1 MPDPT
6 RVVVVN
12 RGTDQITFELP
23 IMDGRGDPKRD
34 AQGRPMMEEYLLG
47 STEDV
52 GNPEA
57 PQPELELD
65 AETWARLKAQPGVA
79 GLVREQKIAAY
90 AKGAEV

>member
-1 MPDPT
+1 MPAT
-6 RVVVVN
+6 HRVVVVN

-23 IMDGRGDPKRD
+23 IMEGGDPTRD

-47 STEDV
+47 STEDT

-65 AETWARLKAQPGVA
+65 GETWARLKAQPAVA

-90 AKGAEV
+90 QLGAEV

>member
-1 MPDPT
+1 MPDPA

-12 RGTDQITFELP
+12 RGTDQITFELAVL
-23 IMDGRGDPKRD
+23 DGREAKRD
-34 AQGRPMMEEYLLG
+34 AQGRPVMEEYLLG

-65 AETWARLKAQPGVA
+65 VETWARLKAQPAVV
-79 GLVREQKIAAY
+79 GLLREQKIAAY